1 MFFLGGGCQMF
12 NELSRWNCSMKWF
25 FHREGFMF
33 PLVLLRV
40 SKLACLVKFHQTCVS
55 FILRAQVAI
64 NGLHPRRRALSD
76 MQN

>member
-1 MFFLGGGCQMF
+1 
-12 NELSRWNCSMKWF
+12 
-25 FHREGFMF
+25 MF
-33 PLVLLRV
+33 PLVLLR
-40 SKLACLVKFHQTCVS
+40 ACLVKFHQISVS